1 MLLNTGVL
9 ICHQQ
14 LCQFLGG
21 GGRMACIQ
29 CVMWTAISSSFH
41 WVLQ

>member
-14 LCQFLGG
+14 LYHFLEGV
-21 GGRMACIQ
+21 RKLACIK

-41 WVLQ
+41 LVLQ